1 MPWIIAA
8 LWTAFR
14 SILPSLTGQVLV
26 ALGIGVITTVGVSAG
41 IGAFK
46 AQMLS
51 SIQGL
56 PAVSVQLLGLMKV
69 GVCVSMLFGALV
81 SRMAR
86 KGMQSAAGGTLKS
99 WTKK

>member
-1 MPWIIAA
+1 MPWLIAA
-8 LWTAFR
+8 IWTAFR
-14 SILPSLTGQVLV
+14 AMLPSLAGQVLL
-26 ALGIGVITTVGVSAG
+26 ALGIGVITTVGVNAG

-46 AQMLS
+46 SQMLS
-51 SIQGL
+51 ALQGL
-56 PAVSVQLLGLMKV
+56 PAASVQMLGLMKV

-86 KGMQSAAGGTLKS
+86 KGMQAAAGGTLKS